1 MPPSFSEEKDKQ
13 HDPVGV
19 LVAFVVFIRHRF
31 WAQMSL
37 EWESF
42 RCRIYQ
48 NFAPMVG
55 FVWPLTLPFCYKI
68 SGPPTCS
75 SPMALDSYH
84 PGHPLNHSLP
94 CLPLSCHSMQLTW

>member
-1 MPPSFSEEKDKQ
+1 MPPSFSKEKDKQ

-68 SGPPTCS
+68 SGPLPAAAPWLLTPTTQATLSTTACLASHYLVILCS
-75 SPMALDSYH
+75 
-84 PGHPLNHSLP
+84 
-94 CLPLSCHSMQLTW
+94 